1 MTSTDTEHV
10 LKHTI
15 PSTTISGPPAAWL
28 SLALATQ
35 LLPNVGAKDEDG
47 TKKNCTLV
55 IPGQQPSWQID
66 IYAPKSGI
74 IDHRF

>member
-35 LLPNVGAKDEDG
+35 LLPNVGAKDADG

-55 IPGQQPSWQID
+55 IPGLLYGFNAIQMGW
-66 IYAPKSGI
+66 GI
-74 IDHRF
+74 IHC